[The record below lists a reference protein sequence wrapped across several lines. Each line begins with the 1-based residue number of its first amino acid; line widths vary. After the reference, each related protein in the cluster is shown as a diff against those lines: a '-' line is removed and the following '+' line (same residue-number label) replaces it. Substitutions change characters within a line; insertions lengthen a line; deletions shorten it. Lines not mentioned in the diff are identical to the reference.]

1 MQCPHCRKKVT
12 LFSVKKA
19 PNGKGQLCPHCGGGL
34 KVTFSVPAL
43 LGWFVAAV
51 VVTLLLYP
59 MLGWIATALA
69 GNGHAWSPAGVQG
82 ATIRESVHR
91 HPAPCDGLAGYHGR
105 HAHRTH

>member
-43 LGWFVAAV
+43 LGWFVVAV

-59 MLGWIATALA
+59 MLGRIATALA
-69 GNGHAWSPAGVQG
+69 GSGHARSPAGGQG

-91 HPAPCDGLAGYHGR
+91 HTAPCNGLAGYHGR

>member
-1 MQCPHCRKKVT
+1 M
-12 LFSVKKA
+12 VKQA
-19 PNGKGQLCPHCGGGL
+19 PKCKEQLCSHCGGGL

-43 LGWFVAAV
+43 LGCFVAAV

-59 MLGWIATALA
+59 MLGRIATALA
-69 GNGHAWSPAGVQG
+69 GSGHAWSPAGVQG

-91 HPAPCDGLAGYHGR
+91 HPAPYDGLAGYHGR